1 MQLSLRLS
9 EDNRPGILLNIA
21 NQFILARNL
30 DQSISVHQQIRLQ
43 SGRTAQR
50 RLMNETNGYL
60 FDCYLDK
67 IRGKG

>member
-1 MQLSLRLS
+1 MQLSLF

-30 DQSISVHQQIRLQ
+30 DQSTSVHQQIRQQ
-43 SGRTAQR
+43 SRRTAQR
-50 RLMNETNGYL
+50 RLMKETNGYL